1 MANSQNIFVSIQ
13 INNNQ
18 LIRILRIKSEIHDEN
33 LFFLLFFYCHTH
45 RSDRM
50 TVTSRTTFAVNRRT
64 LCVNWYFAQIFIAF
78 DYDFLIVGNTISASA
93 TTVDV
98 PLAARVKN
106 TNLGGSCM
114 QLYLKGKTALVTGS
128 TSGIGKAIAM
138 SLVAEGAAVLINGRR
153 EEKVNQT
160 VEEIQ
165 TKFPDANLQSVVAD
179 LGTEQGCRQVIEKH
193 SEVDI
198 LINNLGIFEP
208 VEYFDI
214 PDEDWFKLFETN
226 IMSGVRLT
234 RRYLKQMIQ
243 KKEGRVIFIASEAA
257 IMPSLEMAHYSAT
270 KTMQLSLSRS
280 LAELT
285 KGTNVTVNTVM
296 PGSTLTEGVETML
309 NQLYPNEKL
318 TMEEAEKRF
327 MKENRPTS
335 IIQRL
340 IRPEE
345 IAHLV
350 TFLSSPLSSAINGSA
365 LRIDGGLVR
374 SVF

>member
-1 MANSQNIFVSIQ
+1 
-13 INNNQ
+13 
-18 LIRILRIKSEIHDEN
+18 
-33 LFFLLFFYCHTH
+33 
-45 RSDRM
+45 
-50 TVTSRTTFAVNRRT
+50 
-64 LCVNWYFAQIFIAF
+64 
-78 DYDFLIVGNTISASA
+78 
-93 TTVDV
+93 
-98 PLAARVKN
+98 
-106 TNLGGSCM
+106 
-114 QLYLKGKTALVTGS
+114 
-128 TSGIGKAIAM
+128 M
-138 SLVAEGAAVLINGRR
+138 SLAAEGARVLINGRR

-160 VEEIQ
+160 IKEIQ
-165 TKFPDANLQSVVAD
+165 VEYPDANLQSVVAD
-179 LGTEQGCRQVIEKH
+179 LGTEEGVQEVIDKIY
-193 SEVDI
+193 EVDI

-208 VEYFDI
+208 VAYFDI
-214 PDEDWFKLFETN
+214 SDEDWFRLFETN

-234 RRYLKQMIQ
+234 RWYLKQMMEQ
-243 KKEGRVIFIASEAA
+243 KEGRVIFIASEAA
-257 IMPSLEMAHYSAT
+257 IMPSQEMAHYSAT

-285 KGTNVTVNTVM
+285 QGTNVTVNTVM

-309 NQLYPNEKL
+309 KSLYPNENI

-327 MKENRPTS
+327 MIENRPTS

-345 IAHLV
+345 IAHFV